1 MKKYLNIWSW
11 AILGAVLTATS
22 AGAQYGPPT
31 PQTSVPSGG
40 TQARFMCEYVNSEY
54 TVTYHPIDRVN
65 DKYPWAVP
73 STMGSTWNASKRCTE
88 IARRLEEYRRD
99 GLKELRTD
107 VKNQY
112 DTVCVTT
119 ERNDDCRIVFTVP
132 KGQDAISTRDS
143 VFRNLTMA
151 DSGQRTVGVNTFADG
166 NNSNFGGM
174 LGNILPGLG
183 NIGSNPTSPTVA
195 APIKKYNSNIDLR
208 PFLSI
213 QDGGTATQLRPVTTP
228 TNSKNTST
236 PSNTG
241 GKKLNPDRFR
251 N

>member
-119 ERNDDCRIVFTVP
+119 ERNDECRLVFTVP

-166 NNSNFGGM
+166 NNNNFGGM

-195 APIKKYNSNIDLR
+195 TPVKKFNSNIDLR

-213 QDGGTATQLRPVTTP
+213 QDGGTATQLRPATP

-236 PSNTG
+236 PGNTG